1 MHCNLLDR
9 DFHTPSLVC
18 SRSPFLLTTSE
29 STLSSEEHALNCLK
43 FAPYRRGFIP
53 LGQSFTA
60 SLQKYQTSWRLLYL
74 PEGINLWRSSKPI
87 CCSRYGE
94 QVLSSAM
101 NRIKLGCFLVWRFGK
116 SQKTFHLFFLKSDGI
131 GDGIAWPPT

>member
-9 DFHTPSLVC
+9 DFHSPSLVC

-29 STLSSEEHALNCLK
+29 STLSSEERALNCLK
-43 FAPYRRGFIP
+43 FAPYQRGFIP

-60 SLQKYQTSWRLLYL
+60 NFQKYQTSWRLLYL
-74 PEGINLWRSSKPI
+74 PEGINLWRSSRPI

-94 QVLSSAM
+94 QALSNVMS
-101 NRIKLGCFLVWRFGK
+101 RTKLGCFSVWRYGK
-116 SQKTFHLFFLKSDGI
+116 IQKTFHFFPYSLMAF
-131 GDGIAWPPT
+131 GDGIAWPLT